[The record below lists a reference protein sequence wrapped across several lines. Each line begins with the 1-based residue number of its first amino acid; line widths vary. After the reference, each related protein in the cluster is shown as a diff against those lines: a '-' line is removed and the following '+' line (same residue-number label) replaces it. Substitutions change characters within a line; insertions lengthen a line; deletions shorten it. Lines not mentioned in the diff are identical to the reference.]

1 MVAAIIQARLGSTRS
16 PGKTMKLIG
25 NKPLLEYSVDR
36 AKQARYIDKVIVATT
51 TSNRDD
57 LISEWCKEKGFD
69 FFRGSEDDVLDR
81 YFQTASNFKADII
94 VRVTSDCPF
103 VDPEVMDLLILTQK
117 VLSADYV
124 SNRLKKRTWP
134 HGLDIE
140 VFTFDALETA
150 WRNGKEKREREHVTP
165 YIMGQPELF
174 KLIEVPLQED
184 LSHYRLTVDYPE
196 DLEFT
201 RIMIEKY
208 SADKMSWRE
217 IIDLLKN
224 HPELAE
230 INASRVDTK
239 I

>member
-51 TSNRDD
+51 TSNIDD
-57 LISEWCKEKGFD
+57 LISEWCKEKGID
-69 FFRGSEDDVLDR
+69 FLRGSEDDVLDR

-140 VFTFDALETA
+140 VFTFDALEIA
-150 WRNGKEKREREHVTP
+150 WKNGKEKREREHVTP
-165 YIMGQPELF
+165 YIIEHPELF

-201 RIMIEKY
+201 RIMVEKY
-208 SADKMSWRE
+208 DANKMNWRE
-217 IIDLLKN
+217 IIDLLRKY
-224 HPELAE
+224 PELVE
-230 INASRVDTK
+230 INASRIDSRL
-239 I
+239 

>member
-1 MVAAIIQARLGSTRS
+1 MIAAIIQARLGSTRS

-51 TSNRDD
+51 TSTKDH
-57 LISEWCKEKGFD
+57 LISEWCEEKGIV

-81 YFQTASNFKADII
+81 YFQTASYFGAETI
-94 VRVTSDCPF
+94 VRITSDCPF
-103 VDPEVMDLLILTQK
+103 VDPEVTDLLILTQK

-134 HGLDIE
+134 HGLDVE
-140 VFTFDALETA
+140 VFTFNALETA
-150 WRNGKEKREREHVTP
+150 WKNGKEKREREHVTP
-165 YIMGQPELF
+165 YIMRHPELF
-174 KLIEVPLQED
+174 KHAEVPLEED

-208 SADKMSWRE
+208 NAARMNWRE
-217 IIDLLKN
+217 IIDLLKK
-224 HPELAE
+224 HPELVE

>member
-57 LISEWCKEKGFD
+57 LISEWCKEKGID
-69 FFRGSEDDVLDR
+69 FLRGSEDDVLDR
-81 YFQTASNFKADII
+81 YFQTASNFIADII

-140 VFTFDALETA
+140 VFTFDALEIA
-150 WRNGKEKREREHVTP
+150 WKNGKEKREREHVTP
-165 YIMGQPELF
+165 YIIEHPELF

-201 RIMIEKY
+201 RIMVEKY
-208 SADKMSWRE
+208 DANKMNWRE
-217 IIDLLKN
+217 IIDLLRKY
-224 HPELAE
+224 PELVE
-230 INASRVDTK
+230 INASRIDSRL
-239 I
+239 